1 MEEGQKERCAAVT
14 PKTSSG
20 LRMCSGGD
28 LHEDPRGEGQRG
40 HDVHTSLPRAR
51 FPTTP
56 RDGVENEASCCPPPP
71 PPPSTGTLRPR
82 RIPCLSRLEFLGSS
96 PESANAGKRKLLLTS
111 TAMRRSDKL
120 PCTNL
125 GKAGVVN
132 EGQLS
137 EHSVCP
143 ITDTFSRSFR
153 SVFSESVELLETV
166 SLPRENG
173 ERVGLR
179 ATMSRR
185 YRPGFKCNQL
195 LLYETSRKIA

>member
-1 MEEGQKERCAAVT
+1 MRRSRRKRVAGSGCVAEETCTKTPAARDREVT
-14 PKTSSG
+14 TCIRLCLARGSPQHRGTAS
-20 LRMCSGGD
+20 RMR
-28 LHEDPRGEGQRG
+28 HP
-40 HDVHTSLPRAR
+40 VA
-51 FPTTP
+51 
-56 RDGVENEASCCPPPP
+56 PPP